1 MTAKDY
7 RTLAAALAH
16 SRPTLDDYTTVSAV
30 GNNTMANHISFN
42 AAADA
47 WTVTRSRI
55 ADALATDNP
64 RFDRARF
71 RAATEVDR

>member
-1 MTAKDY
+1 MTAKDH
-7 RTLAAALAH
+7 RALAAALAH

-30 GNNTMANHISFN
+30 GNNTMTNHISFD
-42 AAADA
+42 AALTTWRRARA
-47 WTVTRSRI
+47 NI